1 MAETTIAPGNKLQ
14 AYQRAPRREKP
25 RMSAFLGE
33 SQAASDGGRWTK
45 RQEGGPYKPGAVSL
59 GTSHGTRSISPP
71 TEVRAETGGIPGAV
85 GRMGLPIEETAPEI
99 IERYTGKP
107 AYQYLQAGRKKGG
120 KVRPGKRQGGGQ
132 LAPPQFSLSAE
143 NPDWMQR
150 YRGEVS
156 QPVGRGWS
164 AFGQGVVEPD
174 RGRVRPIEGRA
185 GMRLN
190 FVKGGKVR
198 PGKRQYG
205 GPIEPPRAAALRQP
219 RSAPAG
225 KRTMRLP
232 GQYPKGL
239 QFRAHGGL
247 VKPGR
252 HHMLVVMIG
261 LKPKVDRLRKQGMIS
276 DKAHAKR
283 RLP

>member
-14 AYQRAPRREKP
+14 AYQRRAKRARP

-85 GRMGLPIEETAPEI
+85 GRMGLPIEETAPEV

-120 KVRPGKRQGGGQ
+120 KVRPG
-132 LAPPQFSLSAE
+132 
-143 NPDWMQR
+143 
-150 YRGEVS
+150 
-156 QPVGRGWS
+156 
-164 AFGQGVVEPD
+164 
-174 RGRVRPIEGRA
+174 
-185 GMRLN
+185 
-190 FVKGGKVR
+190 
-198 PGKRQYG
+198 
-205 GPIEPPRAAALRQP
+205 
-219 RSAPAG
+219 
-225 KRTMRLP
+225 
-232 GQYPKGL
+232 
-239 QFRAHGGL
+239 
-247 VKPGR
+247 R
-252 HHMLVVMIG
+252 HHLLVVMIG